1 MAKTDEV
8 DVPRRFQQLVDRWSE
23 DTLDMSSIED
33 MVEHPS
39 YSAIID
45 MGEAAVP
52 LLLRELEKAPN
63 YWFHAL
69 EAITRENPIPEEARG
84 RLIEMT
90 EAWLEWGR
98 GKGHC

>member
-23 DTLDMSSIED
+23 DTLDMLSIED

-52 LLLRELEKAPN
+52 LLKQATGDSSLAIRRQAQRSLVAVTASLE
-63 YWFHAL
+63 
-69 EAITRENPIPEEARG
+69 E
-84 RLIEMT
+84 
-90 EAWLEWGR
+90 
-98 GKGHC
+98 